1 MANNNGKGRHVY
13 KSSES
18 DDWLVNHHRANL
30 VRLVANAP
38 PSIAL
43 RRINLGEAAGSF
55 RKIGGPTGFRVDF
68 AELQRMKMRKLQI
81 KLIHH
86 AATMAKT
93 GKEPAKSKK
102 RRQKGKEPAKPVTSH
117 ESDGESTHDGSD
129 EGSSTTWEDDLEA
142 YGKRCLSCRVSKAVL
157 IHTMLLLI

>member
-38 PSIAL
+38 PSILL
-43 RRINLGEAAGSF
+43 RRLNLGEDGSF

-93 GKEPAKSKK
+93 GKEPAKPKK

-117 ESDGESTHDGSD
+117 ESDGESTQNGSE

-142 YGKRCLSCRVSKAVL
+142 YGKRCLPYPVPKAVL
-157 IHTMLLLI
+157 IDTMLLLI